1 MSRKTKV
8 ANAEEA
14 HISMGVATINRPD
27 VNLEA
32 ALAVGAV
39 VLGARLDFVLAF
51 AEEGLR
57 VGDERPT
64 FKPILQD
71 RFGLGCA
78 PPVMMFQIGMGLA
91 GYTVCF
97 D

>member
-1 MSRKTKV
+1 MS
-8 ANAEEA
+8 
-14 HISMGVATINRPD
+14 VATINRPD

-32 ALAVGAV
+32 ALAVRAA

-64 FKPILQD
+64 FKPILRIASALD
-71 RFGLGCA
+71 VRHR
-78 PPVMMFQIGMGLA
+78 
-91 GYTVCF
+91 
-97 D
+97 